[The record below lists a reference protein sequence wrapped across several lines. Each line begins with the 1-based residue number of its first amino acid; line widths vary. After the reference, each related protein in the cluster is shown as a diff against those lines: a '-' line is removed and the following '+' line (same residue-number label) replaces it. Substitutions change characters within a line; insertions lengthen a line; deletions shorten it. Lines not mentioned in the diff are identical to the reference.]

1 MSEATDSSKYF
12 NLTNFGLGS
21 VNEIDPDS
29 ARKSANELQEKL
41 FEKLGLEN
49 VLEPF
54 TLQTAHS
61 AMKGSKH
68 GLGAIWKNIYN
79 KAKETG
85 KSLTSR
91 KAKQVADYYKGE
103 GQKIADKSPTA
114 LNDYLAD
121 LQDNGFKNATLNAV
135 DRGIKHTAARITNDS
150 FIVGDGDTAGPIT
163 KEALDALDQKGPPK
177 TEEQIRKAIGDRI
190 TLDGVEPEDD
200 SMIQSDGVFGQT
212 YGDLKGQLSDFDAG
226 IFNWSDSDSAG
237 PAPPQNTPVPSGG
250 ESSDPPLLEIDDDVK
265 ALGRPA
271 PAPVAPAPAPVV
283 EAPAPV
289 APAPAPAVEP
299 AAAAP
304 VAAPEVDPQINILQA
319 FDDAQARTGG
329 DTVRLGE
336 ASRAAFSSL
345 LRPVPEGPRK
355 FTPKLKALI
364 EGELGGKAS
373 IKRSA
378 DLMAAQVKDR
388 EDALFQRQLDRVKN
402 SEGAIFGD
410 GLNTGRGISRSEA
423 AGFSELEEETPS
435 FASRAFSFA
444 KNKIGSILSGS
455 QRQVSGLGSLN
466 AVGED
471 ILEAPSE
478 SAFANPFGAAE
489 PSGSSASDAS
499 SVASAA
505 SATEGRRFIPQ
516 DPQRSGRPFRMVGMG
531 GEGQG
536 GGGLGGGKNPWSRR
550 VVDVNAPTQSGRD
563 AMNARMAAFE
573 AELSSQSDAESV
585 KHQAN
590 PVVEQAQRD
599 ATADLFAST
608 ASEAES
614 TASDEVAE
622 GAARLV
628 GGAVETGFGGMV
640 AGAGQII
647 PAVAQILDPNSS
659 AEERQEDENKI
670 GVGEGQGVG
679 QAVGGQAIGAVKKQ
693 VNRNEDEYAGQRV
706 ARSVSSDDSL
716 SIAPSDSGSVGDASV
731 VGSEVSGADA
741 LPPAVVPAVFDD
753 GASVSSAT
761 TTGAVIGGAGADV
774 ADLATVEGI
783 GAVLAPEISP
793 LIALGDVGLFGLGLT
808 GAILTN
814 VLGNPTAP
822 PVEHIKHIVN
832 VAQQFGS

>member
-12 NLTNFGLGS
+12 NLTNFGLGA

-68 GLGAIWKNIYN
+68 GLGAIWKSIYN

-103 GQKIADKSPTA
+103 GQKIADKSPSA

-121 LQDNGFKNATLNAV
+121 LQDNGFKDATLNAV
-135 DRGIKHTAARITNDS
+135 DRGIKHTAARITNDD
-150 FIVGDGDTAGPIT
+150 FIVGDGDEAGPIT
-163 KEALDALDQKGPPK
+163 KEALDALDQANRRAPQ

-190 TLDGVEPEDD
+190 SLDGVEPEDD

-212 YGDLKGQLSDFDAG
+212 YGDLKDQLSDFDRG
-226 IFNWSDSDSAG
+226 FFNWSDSDSAG

-289 APAPAPAVEP
+289 APA
-299 AAAAP
+299 AAAP
-304 VAAPEVDPQINILQA
+304 VAAVEPVPAPAVEAPVEVDPEAQLKQITASLDKRSA
-319 FDDAQARTGG
+319 
-329 DTVRLGE
+329 DTKNADKVMGQLD
-336 ASRAAFSSL
+336 L
-345 LRPVPEGPRK
+345 LRPVPEDKPII
-355 FTPKLKALI
+355 PNQKLQALLDS
-364 EGELGGKAS
+364 EVGGRAS

-402 SEGAIFGD
+402 SEGATFGD

-423 AGFSELEEETPS
+423 AGFRELEEEPPS

-455 QRQVSGLGSLN
+455 QREVSGLGSLN
-466 AVGED
+466 AVGEN
-471 ILEAPSE
+471 ILDAPT
-478 SAFANPFGAAE
+478 FVNPFGNVE
-489 PSGSSASDAS
+489 GSGESDSS
-499 SVASAA
+499 SVASVVSA
-505 SATEGRRFIPQ
+505 SEGRRFIPQ
-516 DPQRSGRPFRMVGMG
+516 DAQRSGRPFRLPGMG
-531 GEGQG
+531 GAAERT
-536 GGGLGGGKNPWSRR
+536 LK
-550 VVDVNAPTQSGRD
+550 DVNAPTQSGRD

-590 PVVEQAQRD
+590 PVVEQARRD

-608 ASEAES
+608 SSEAES

-622 GAARLV
+622 GAAKLL
-628 GGAVETGFGGMV
+628 GGAVESGASGLV
-640 AGAGQII
+640 AGAGQIL
-647 PAVAQILDPNSS
+647 PAVGKILDPNSS
-659 AEERQEDENKI
+659 AQERAQA
-670 GVGEGQGVG
+670 EGRAAQGGAQGVG
-679 QAVGGQAIGAVKKQ
+679 QNVGGQVVGAVKKQ
-693 VNRNEDEYAGQRV
+693 VNRNEDQYAGQRV

-716 SIAPSDSGSVGDASV
+716 SIAGSDSGSVGDASV

-761 TTGAVIGGAGADV
+761 TTGAVIGGAGVDV

-783 GAVLAPEISP
+783 GAIVAPEFSP